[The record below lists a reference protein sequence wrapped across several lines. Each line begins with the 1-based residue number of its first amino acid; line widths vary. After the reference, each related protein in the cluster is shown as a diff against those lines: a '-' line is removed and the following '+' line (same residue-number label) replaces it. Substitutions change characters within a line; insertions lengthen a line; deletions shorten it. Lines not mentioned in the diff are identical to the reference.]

1 MITKLF
7 IDGEEGTTG
16 LGIRER
22 LVDRED
28 LELLS
33 IDTSK
38 RKDKKSR
45 RDLIN
50 AADIVILCLPDDA
63 AREAVDMIE
72 NKTTRVIDS
81 STAHRTANGWVYGF
95 PEYSRKQKDAIAG
108 AARVTN
114 PGCYALA
121 SIGILRPL
129 IESKILP
136 PDWPISVNAVSGY
149 SGGGKKLIS
158 AFEDANGSN
167 NDKNFFYYSLNL
179 QHKHVPE
186 ITYWSGLTHEP
197 IFSPSVGSFF
207 QGMIVQ
213 VPLSCWALPKISR
226 SLISIHQVFQE
237 FYSGYDFIKVTELS
251 KLKELQHL
259 NPESLNGTNDLHIHV
274 FSNVLTKQ
282 VIVSGVLDNLGK
294 GASGQAVQNLNIMIG
309 APEYLSLN

>member
-95 PEYSRKQKDAIAG
+95 PE
-108 AARVTN
+108 
-114 PGCYALA
+114 
-121 SIGILRPL
+121 
-129 IESKILP
+129 
-136 PDWPISVNAVSGY
+136 
-149 SGGGKKLIS
+149 
-158 AFEDANGSN
+158 
-167 NDKNFFYYSLNL
+167 
-179 QHKHVPE
+179 
-186 ITYWSGLTHEP
+186 
-197 IFSPSVGSFF
+197 
-207 QGMIVQ
+207 
-213 VPLSCWALPKISR
+213 
-226 SLISIHQVFQE
+226 
-237 FYSGYDFIKVTELS
+237 
-251 KLKELQHL
+251 
-259 NPESLNGTNDLHIHV
+259 
-274 FSNVLTKQ
+274 
-282 VIVSGVLDNLGK
+282 
-294 GASGQAVQNLNIMIG
+294 
-309 APEYLSLN
+309 